1 MTAERRT
8 IAPADAWNPAQYEKF
23 RNERMQPFFD
33 LVALIRPEGVRR
45 VVDLG
50 CGAGELTAML
60 AERLPGAQ
68 VEGIDTSASMLEQA
82 AQRAGGRVSFR
93 QADAGALA
101 DFGGYDLVFSNA
113 ALQWIPDNEA
123 LLHRM
128 FGTLQAG
135 AQVAVQV
142 PTNDGHPSHR
152 LAAEIAAEEPFR
164 TLLAGFIRRSHV
176 LTLERYSELLWEH
189 GLREQVC
196 IEKIYPH
203 ELPNTLAVAE
213 WVKGTLLTA
222 YLGRL
227 DAAGQEAFLARYRE
241 RLVAI
246 LGDHAPY
253 FYPFRRLLFWGR
265 VGS

>member
-1 MTAERRT
+1 MTAQPAGRD
-8 IAPADAWNPAQYEKF
+8 APADAWSPAQYEKF
-23 RNERMQPFFD
+23 RHERMQPFFD
-33 LVALIRPEGVRR
+33 LVGLIVPVGIGSA
-45 VVDLG
+45 VDLG
-50 CGAGELTAML
+50 CGTGELTAML
-60 AERLPGAQ
+60 AERLPEAWI
-68 VEGIDTSASMLEQA
+68 EGIDSSAAMLEQVA
-82 AQRAGGRVSFR
+82 ARSGDRIGFR
-93 QADAGALA
+93 QADVGALA

-113 ALQWIPDNEA
+113 ALQWIPDNEG
-123 LLHRM
+123 LLHRLL
-128 FGTLQAG
+128 GTLRPG

-164 TLLAGFIRRSHV
+164 TLLGGFVRRSHV
-176 LTLERYSELLWEH
+176 LPLERYSELLWQH
-189 GLREQVC
+189 GLREQTC

-227 DAAGQEAFLARYRE
+227 DAAAQDAFLTRYRE
-241 RLVAI
+241 RLVVI

-265 VGS
+265 KG